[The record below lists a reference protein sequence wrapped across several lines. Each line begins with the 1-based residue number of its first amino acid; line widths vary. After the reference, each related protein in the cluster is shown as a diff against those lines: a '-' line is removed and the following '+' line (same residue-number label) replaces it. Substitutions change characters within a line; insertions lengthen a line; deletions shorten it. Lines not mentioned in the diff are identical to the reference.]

1 MTELAREYG
10 EGLYELALEE
20 GMTSDVLSQMKT
32 LKDVFRQE
40 PDFLRLLG
48 NMSLSKEERVGVIDK
63 TLRGQVHAYVLN
75 FLKILC
81 ERGVLSEFAGCEEAY
96 RTRYNADNDVTA
108 AVATTA
114 EPMTAEQSEKLIE
127 RLRQMT
133 GKQIELIE
141 KVDSAV
147 MGGVLLEMNGKRY
160 DNTVR
165 HRLAEI
171 RDVLTG
177 RA

>member
-1 MTELAREYG
+1 
-10 EGLYELALEE
+10 
-20 GMTSDVLSQMKT
+20 
-32 LKDVFRQE
+32 
-40 PDFLRLLG
+40 
-48 NMSLSKEERVGVIDK
+48 
-63 TLRGQVHAYVLN
+63 
-75 FLKILC
+75 
-81 ERGVLSEFAGCEEAY
+81 
-96 RTRYNADNDVTA
+96 
-108 AVATTA
+108 
-114 EPMTAEQSEKLIE
+114 
-127 RLRQMT
+127 MT

>member
-20 GMTSDVLSQMKT
+20 SISADVLAQLKT
-32 LKDVFRQE
+32 LRDVFRQE
-40 PDFLRLLG
+40 PDFLRLLS
-48 NMSLSKEERVGVIDK
+48 NMSLSKEERVGVIDQ

-81 ERGVLSEFAGCEEAY
+81 ERGVLNEFAGCEEAY
-96 RTRYNADNDVTA
+96 RARYNADNSVMA

-114 EPMTAEQSEKLIE
+114 EPITSEQREKLIA
-127 RLRQMT
+127 RLCQMT

-141 KVDSAV
+141 KVDPAV
-147 MGGVLLEMNGKRY
+147 MGGVLLEMNGQRY
-160 DNTVR
+160 DNTIR
-165 HRLAEI
+165 HRLSSIKE
-171 RDVLTG
+171 VLTG
-177 RA
+177 EA